1 MMMIII
7 ILIVII
13 IIIIIVHSPKRL
25 FRTSTNDSKLP
36 CVCSVIDHR

>member
-7 ILIVII
+7 ILIVI